1 MNRLDRVLGILLLP
15 LGVAAI
21 FLALIFAPEEASMK
35 EAQRIFYF
43 HVASAW
49 NAYLGFL
56 VVFIASIMF
65 LRTGERRWDR
75 LALSSAELGVF
86 FTSITLLSGSV
97 WGRSVWGVWWEWEPR
112 LTSAFVLWL
121 IYIGYLFVRLTA
133 EGDEKKARLAA
144 GLGIIGFFDIPI
156 IHMSVRWWRSLHPE
170 VVRPG
175 KMEMDPLMG
184 VALLGAVLTFTL
196 LYVYILRW
204 RLRVEDMR
212 ERVFDLH
219 ERIR

>member
-1 MNRLDRVLGILLLP
+1 MNRLDRTLGILLVP
-15 LGVAAI
+15 LGVVAI
-21 FLALIFAPEEASMK
+21 FLALVFAPEEASMK

-65 LRTGERRWDR
+65 LRTGNGKWDK

-86 FTSITLLSGSV
+86 FTSITLISGAI
-97 WGRSVWGVWWEWEPR
+97 WGRSVWGVWWTWDPR

-121 IYIGYLFVRLTA
+121 IYIGYLFIRLTA
-133 EGDEKKARLAA
+133 EGDEKKARIAA
-144 GLGIIGFFDIPI
+144 GLGIIGFFDVPI

-196 LYVYILRW
+196 LYVYVLRW

-212 ERVFDLH
+212 ERVLDLK
-219 ERIR
+219 EQLR

>member
-1 MNRLDRVLGILLLP
+1 MNRLDRVIGILLVP

-65 LRTGERRWDR
+65 LRTGERRWDN

>member
-1 MNRLDRVLGILLLP
+1 MNRLDRVLGIVLLP